1 MVADIT
7 GAQHES
13 ILLCWAHFLLY
24 LTIILLANQ
33 VKSIALLFLLI
44 TLLRNKLSR
53 RILLLLGRGLALS
66 ENIVPQQQLLREA

>member
-1 MVADIT
+1 VVADIT

-13 ILLCWAHFLLY
+13 ILLCWTHFLLD
-24 LTIILLANQ
+24 LTVILLADQ

-53 RILLLLGRGLALS
+53 RILLLLGRGFALS